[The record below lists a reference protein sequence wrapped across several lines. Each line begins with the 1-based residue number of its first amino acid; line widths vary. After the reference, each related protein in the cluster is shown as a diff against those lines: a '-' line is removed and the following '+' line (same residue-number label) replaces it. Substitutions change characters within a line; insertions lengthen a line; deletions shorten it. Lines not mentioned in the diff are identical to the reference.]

1 MKKIFFIAVFVAF
14 HLSVVAQNDLLTLE
28 NAIQIAVVNNQ
39 SVKAAKLSEEI
50 AQLQVFKGN
59 AGMRPRLD
67 YNANMGSAFNRV
79 KQELS
84 NGTSTLRPNGRS
96 LTPNTNVAFSWLLY
110 DGKKMN
116 ATYQKLG
123 LQSELSTTTAK
134 RTKAQT
140 ALTVAKAYFEI
151 VKQKQTLNTLNII
164 IKYYQDRVNIAQQ
177 RWEFGK
183 GSKLDFLQSQVD
195 LNTQKAELIRVENTL
210 RNAKT
215 TLNGI
220 LERDLAIEYEVSDF
234 PSLPLESS
242 TLEEYKESARQ
253 KNMEMLLSK
262 KNIAISKTEEKE
274 AEALKKPRIT
284 LNSSYGFSLNS
295 SNAGFI
301 LVNQNLGLNTSVS
314 ATWNIF
320 NGEITRRQIQTAKLN
335 TKLLETQQEDTWA
348 QISSLLRKA
357 YNQLSTDKQLLELEE
372 ANLALAEENLNIAFE
387 KFKLGSSTILE
398 LNQAQQSFDNVSNRL
413 VTNRYNVKISEL
425 EILRLSGFTFE

>member
-14 HLSVVAQNDLLTLE
+14 HLSGVAQDNLLTIE
-28 NAIQIAVVNNQ
+28 NAVQIALVNNQ
-39 SVKAAKLSEEI
+39 SVKAAKLSEDI

-67 YNANMGSAFNRV
+67 YNANVGSAFNRV

-96 LTPNTNVAFSWLLY
+96 FTPNTNVAFSWLLY
-110 DGKKMN
+110 DGKRMF

-123 LQSELSTTTAK
+123 LQSELSSVK
-134 RTKAQT
+134 GKQT
-140 ALTVAKAYFEI
+140 NEQVISAVMKAYYEI
-151 VKQKQTLNTLNII
+151 VRQKQTLKTLNVI

-195 LNTQKAELIRVENTL
+195 LNTQKAEAVRVNNALI
-210 RNAKT
+210 NAKT
-215 TLNGI
+215 SLNGI
-220 LERDLAIEYEVSDF
+220 LERDLATEYEVSDF
-234 PSLPLESS
+234 PPLELGIN
-242 TLEEYKESARQ
+242 TLDELKDKARQ
-253 KNMEMLLSK
+253 ANKDLLLSK
-262 KNIAISKTEEKE
+262 KNIQISQTAEKE
-274 AEALKKPRIT
+274 AESLRKPRVT

-301 LVNQNLGLNTSVS
+301 LINQNLGLNTSIS

-335 TKLLETQQEDTWA
+335 TKLLETQQEDVWA

-357 YNQLSTDKQLLELEE
+357 YNQFQTDKQLLELEE

-413 VTNRYNVKISEL
+413 VTNRYNLKISEL
-425 EILRLSGFTFE
+425 EVLRLSGFLN